1 MRVRYLGE
9 TDPLGLTNGVIYDV
23 ISLEDD
29 AYRIVDNSNE
39 DYLYGLTL
47 FEIVEE

>member
-9 TDPLGLTNGVIYDV
+9 TDPLGLTNGVVYEV
-23 ISLEDD
+23 ISVEDD
-29 AYRIVDNSNE
+29 AYRIIDNSNE
-39 DYLYGLTL
+39 DYLYGVTL